1 MLKVL
6 LERGESTDGHKKGAL
21 SPLHVASFHG
31 RAGAAQLL
39 VEKGADLDVKNQYG
53 ETPLDIA
60 MKSVH
65 CARTPR
71 AAPPRLRPARR
82 RLPPRAPQ
90 GSPETEDLLRKAD
103 ERRRRESFGGSSDG
117 HVAEVEDCARAIDL
131 PVDPM
136 MVSSDGASESD
147 DWNEA
152 AAPAAEAAAT
162 DSVDRSA
169 ECASEAPVPTSA
181 AVLPPT
187 GVTPTPRARGLLFLF
202 ARCCFHDDD

>member
-1 MLKVL
+1 M
-6 LERGESTDGHKKGAL
+6 R
-21 SPLHVASFHG
+21 
-31 RAGAAQLL
+31 
-39 VEKGADLDVKNQYG
+39 
-53 ETPLDIA
+53 
-60 MKSVH
+60 
-65 CARTPR
+65 
-71 AAPPRLRPARR
+71 APPRLRPARR

-117 HVAEVEDCARAIDL
+117 HVAEVEDCARAIDS

-136 MVSSDGASESD
+136 MESSDGASDDES
-147 DWNEA
+147 EA
-152 AAPAAEAAAT
+152 AAPAAETAAT
-162 DSVDRSA
+162 DSVDCSV

-202 ARCCFHDDD
+202 ARCCLHDDD